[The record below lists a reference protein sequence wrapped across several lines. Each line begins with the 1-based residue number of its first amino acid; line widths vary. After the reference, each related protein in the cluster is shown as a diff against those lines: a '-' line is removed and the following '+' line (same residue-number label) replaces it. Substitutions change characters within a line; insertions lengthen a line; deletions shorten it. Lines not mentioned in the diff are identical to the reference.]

1 MDLTRPKPRKFW
13 ELLRC
18 CKAAAADSGDDD
30 FHDSIAA
37 FKYKDLP
44 LTALDSPQ
52 TQSTAEADFSFG
64 SNSNEDDHQILIDD
78 ISEVVKEEVGTRGQ
92 SSSNKE
98 WHQQSLKA
106 AIEKSSDEFKDDSF
120 DDASVIFDNLTDF
133 AEQLHQE
140 VDNVVSTVVDALFK

>member
-44 LTALDSPQ
+44 LTTLDSPQ
-52 TQSTAEADFSFG
+52 TQSTAEAGELDLKLSF
-64 SNSNEDDHQILIDD
+64 
-78 ISEVVKEEVGTRGQ
+78 K
-92 SSSNKE
+92 KM
-98 WHQQSLKA
+98 
-106 AIEKSSDEFKDDSF
+106 
-120 DDASVIFDNLTDF
+120 
-133 AEQLHQE
+133 
-140 VDNVVSTVVDALFK
+140 

>member
-1 MDLTRPKPRKFW
+1 MFSHNL
-13 ELLRC
+13 
-18 CKAAAADSGDDD
+18 
-30 FHDSIAA
+30 
-37 FKYKDLP
+37 
-44 LTALDSPQ
+44 Q
-52 TQSTAEADFSFG
+52 TTWYDYGTCTPDFSFG

-78 ISEVVKEEVGTRGQ
+78 ISEVVKEEVGPRGQ

-106 AIEKSSDEFKDDSF
+106 AIDDNEKSSDEFKDDSF
-120 DDASVIFDNLTDF
+120 DDACVIFDNLTDF